1 MLQPVIKEA
10 SWYGMN
16 THIICRVIGEEGK
29 KAVLEAE
36 REIVRLEEKLSR
48 FLPDSEISKI
58 NLYAGLGTIKVS
70 AETYEVLLFAKRLS
84 EMTKGLFDITIAP
97 LVDLWKYNHF
107 SDIPSRIEIEKTMNK
122 ISYEDLMLH
131 HFHRSAGLRR
141 SGQSIDLGGIGKG
154 YASERCISI
163 FKRLGVASAYIN
175 IGGNVS
181 TLGNK
186 PDGSPWSVGIRHPR
200 CDDRLIG
207 AVRVT
212 GKAVVTS
219 GDYERCFIDRN
230 GNRWHHI
237 LNPTTGYPACSGL
250 FSVTVVAK
258 NAVIADA
265 LSTALFVAGSK
276 HGLGYLSKF
285 PGTEAILVDD
295 HLKVTITQGL
305 KDCFQP
311 ADGMNVSI
319 L

>member
-1 MLQPVIKEA
+1 MLQPVITEA

-16 THIICRVIGEEGK
+16 THIICRVIGEEAER
-29 KAVLEAE
+29 AVSEAE

-107 SDIPSRIEIEKTMNK
+107 SVIPKRLEIEKTMNK

-131 HFHRSAGLRR
+131 PVQREVGLRR

-163 FKRLGVASAYIN
+163 FRRLGVASAYIN

-186 PDGSPWSVGIRHPR
+186 PDNSPWSVGIRHPR

-219 GDYERCFIDRN
+219 GDYERFFIDRN

-237 LNPTTGYPACSGL
+237 LNPSTGYPACSGL

-276 HGLGYLSKF
+276 HALGYLSRF

-295 HLKVTITQGL
+295 HLNVTITKGL